1 MLSSNRKL
9 KCRAVSC
16 VHYFQIRSFAVY
28 VNTLFQIIK
37 RDIVQ
42 FLIVF
47 IVITVSFGGGLYF
60 SLRADTCR
68 LSADRMTTDEVE
80 FSPVT
85 NTSLCL
91 HPNETRCV
99 QYNIFIIIYIAV
111 FYSINFTT
119 VKYTYHG

>member
-1 MLSSNRKL
+1 MK
-9 KCRAVSC
+9 
-16 VHYFQIRSFAVY
+16 
-28 VNTLFQIIK
+28 TLFQIIL

-68 LSADRMTTDEVE
+68 LPADRMMTDDEVE

-91 HPNETRCV
+91 HPDETRCT
-99 QYNIFIIIYIAV
+99 QYK
-111 FYSINFTT
+111 SIQ
-119 VKYTYHG
+119 YMC